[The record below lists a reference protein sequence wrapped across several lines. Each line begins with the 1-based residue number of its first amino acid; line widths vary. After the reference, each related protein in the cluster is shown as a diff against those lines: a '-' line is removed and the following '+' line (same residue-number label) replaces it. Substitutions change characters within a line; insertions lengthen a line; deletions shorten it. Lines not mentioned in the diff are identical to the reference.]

1 MITEINNQTKLSEH
15 FTLGELTKTKVNFEE
30 KLKMTCR
37 NQYFCL
43 LLQRNSKNINKYITV
58 I

>member
-1 MITEINNQTKLSEH
+1 MRNEEMKLSEH